1 MDLYEIERW
10 NGDMK
15 SKGKTW
21 LRISRKGTYAM
32 KKFTVAVLI
41 IGAFIL
47 YSLLYAMQT
56 LSRSYQITRRIQAHP
71 AEVPLPVLYRLHP
84 VRQTLL
90 AHPVLFIMINNYA
103 DPQLTSE
110 TIAAQSAN
118 VDIVTG
124 ATDTSQAF
132 IQSLSDALSQAKA

>member
-84 VRQTLL
+84 VRQTHP
-90 AHPVLFIMINNYA
+90 AHPVLFIKMAHIREVWQMRN
-103 DPQLTSE
+103 
-110 TIAAQSAN
+110 
-118 VDIVTG
+118 G
-124 ATDTSQAF
+124 AIYRSK
-132 IQSLSDALSQAKA
+132 LSSRMAK